1 MDMTGSTKKSAKL
14 NLQKKKKKQITVK
27 SLLFVRDSKD
37 AFASFNT
44 GKYNCETA
52 NVLGNH

>member
-1 MDMTGSTKKSAKL
+1 MDMTGLTTKSAR
-14 NLQKKKKKQITVK
+14 QKKKKKWITVK

-52 NVLGNH
+52 NGLGNH